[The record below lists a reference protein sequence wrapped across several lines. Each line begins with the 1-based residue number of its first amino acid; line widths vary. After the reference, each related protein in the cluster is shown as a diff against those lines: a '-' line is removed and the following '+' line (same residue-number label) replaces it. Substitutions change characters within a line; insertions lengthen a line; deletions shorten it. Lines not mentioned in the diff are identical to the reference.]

1 MGWNRTD
8 LFVLVAGLGLG
19 QAASVLALMR
29 AAAGVPAAV
38 PSCLPGKSSAEAQHT
53 HSTRNTRHSTRDEM
67 HSTCNDN
74 DSARCITFSAFSS
87 SAFFGLFSSSSFSFF
102 FLLSSS
108 SFSFFFLFC
117 SSSFSF
123 FFLFCSSSF
132 FFFFAS
138 SSFFFAYS
146 A

>member
-8 LFVLVAGLGLG
+8 LLVLVAGLGLG

-38 PSCLPGKSSAEAQHT
+38 PSCLPGKSSAEAQHR

-74 DSARCITFSAFSS
+74 DSARCSITFSAFSS
-87 SAFFGLFSSSSFSFF
+87 SAFFRLFSSPSFSFF

-108 SFSFFFLFC
+108 SLSFFFLFS

-123 FFLFCSSSF
+123 
-132 FFFFAS
+132 
-138 SSFFFAYS
+138 
-146 A
+146 